1 MTEPFTEICLS
12 GACNRG
18 ICYLGAFKKLEEM
31 KLLNIEKIVGV
42 SIGAFIAVCYILGFS
57 SDELLK
63 IIVEKDFRDFRDFS
77 FTEEGAIL
85 KGMEYKNWVS
95 EVLSKKVNPNI
106 TLLDFYN
113 LTKIN
118 FICTT
123 TCIYSTNDAYKEG
136 MIHLS
141 HVHTPTM
148 PLAVAINCSMAFP
161 FIFPPIYYQGCQFID
176 GGVLENFPIDLVSE
190 NSLGLKVNFKPIDGS
205 TSIKNPISYIGK
217 IFELIT
223 HRFKDLK
230 PEIHQNIVCTDCD
243 DFNVI
248 DFELSI
254 DDKITLFKRGYT
266 SMEKFLKNRVLK
278 DT

>member
-18 ICYLGAFKKLEEM
+18 ICYLGAFKKLEETN
-31 KLLNIEKIVGV
+31 LLRIEKIVGV
-42 SIGAFIAVCYILGFS
+42 SIGALIAVCYILGFS
-57 SDELLK
+57 SDELLR
-63 IIVEKDFRDFRDFS
+63 IIVEKDFREFRDFS

-85 KGMEYKNWVS
+85 KGIEYKNWVS
-95 EVLSKKVNPNI
+95 EILAKKVNPNI

-113 LTKIN
+113 ITKIH
-118 FICTT
+118 FTCTT
-123 TCIYSTNDAYKEG
+123 TCIYSTNNEYQEG
-136 MIHLS
+136 VVFLS
-141 HVHTPTM
+141 HIHTPTM
-148 PLAVAINCSMAFP
+148 PLSTAINCSMAFP
-161 FIFPPIYYQGCQFID
+161 FIFPPVYYAGCQFID
-176 GGVLENFPIDLVSE
+176 GGVLENFPIDLLSE
-190 NSLGLKVNFKPIDGS
+190 KALGLKVNFRPIDGS

-223 HRFKDLK
+223 FRFKTLK
-230 PEIHQNIVCTDCD
+230 PETNVNIVCTDCD

-254 DDKITLFKRGYT
+254 DDKITLFKRGYS
-266 SMEKFLKNRVLK
+266 SMEKFLKSKVLK